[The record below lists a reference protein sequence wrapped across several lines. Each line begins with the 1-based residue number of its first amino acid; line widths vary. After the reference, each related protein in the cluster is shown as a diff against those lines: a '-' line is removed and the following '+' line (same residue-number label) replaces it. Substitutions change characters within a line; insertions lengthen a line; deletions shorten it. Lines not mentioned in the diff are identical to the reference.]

1 MLPIKNIL
9 LTSLKRA
16 GILSRVSAVAITAEA
31 EQVLTEVLGL
41 GKQHCKALYVKN
53 TILTIASLRPAV
65 SDEIRFREA
74 EILLKLNGKIDS
86 PGIEKIR
93 LID

>member
-1 MLPIKNIL
+1 MLSIKNIL
-9 LTSLKRA
+9 PTSLKRA

-31 EQVLTEVLGL
+31 EQVLTEVLGP

-53 TILTIASLRPAV
+53 TILTVASLRPAI
-65 SDEIRFREA
+65 SEEIRFREA
-74 EILLKLNGKIDS
+74 EILLKINNRIDP